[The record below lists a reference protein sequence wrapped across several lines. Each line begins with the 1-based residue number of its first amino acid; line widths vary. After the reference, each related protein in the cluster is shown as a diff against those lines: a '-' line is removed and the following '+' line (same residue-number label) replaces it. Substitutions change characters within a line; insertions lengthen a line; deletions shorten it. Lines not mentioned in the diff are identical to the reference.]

1 MSASVTIP
9 AELSDQ
15 DYRKLISKALT
26 KVGIVTRANDMRAAV
41 ALLLHQKNAV
51 SLFCMWS

>member
-26 KVGIVTRANDMRAAV
+26 KVRIVTRANDMRAAL
-41 ALLLHQKNAV
+41 ALSLHQNNAV
-51 SLFCMWS
+51 SLFCIWS